1 MFYFVRNLSFWR
13 GEGDREKIA
22 SHASVFRGARFS
34 SLPTKDST
42 RKKFPNKILEFV
54 RIDQINAD

>member
-13 GEGDREKIA
+13 GEGDQA
-22 SHASVFRGARFS
+22 ARFS
-34 SLPTKDST
+34 SLPAKNST
-42 RKKFPNKILEFV
+42 RKKFPNNILEFV